1 MDAALRQAGLNQ
13 AVISLIALLVV
24 VGIPLFRGRMTAI
37 RPLVAMTRAM
47 VRLAGDETSIAVARP
62 RACCP

>member
-24 VGIPLFRGRMTAI
+24 VGFLSFV
-37 RPLVAMTRAM
+37 VA
-47 VRLAGDETSIAVARP
+47 
-62 RACCP
+62 